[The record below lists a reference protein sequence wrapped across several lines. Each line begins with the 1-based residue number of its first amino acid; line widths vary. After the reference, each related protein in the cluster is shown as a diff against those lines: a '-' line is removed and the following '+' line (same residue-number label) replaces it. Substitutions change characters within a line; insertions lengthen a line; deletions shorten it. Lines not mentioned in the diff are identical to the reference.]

1 MVLHKLEYIKQ
12 FDADLKQL
20 LSIDKKYLPIQKK
33 LAAVLRGMNPFLQT
47 IDKEVQ
53 QMDDRFIQ
61 KSLQINRH
69 YAENMENFQRSLQ
82 VLIHKNQDEIDKSQK
97 VKNQK
102 IHELNHN
109 LKLELENIEEKV
121 NRIEIESKEKLD
133 KANQILKRELG
144 QIQKVMVDARKIYQD
159 ASLAIELDQ
168 KENTELIA
176 HRYDLEM
183 VDIKEKE
190 TLIYQ
195 DIEQRKL
202 AIKDDAQQAS
212 KTNDES
218 YLTIKNTYQQLSISV
233 NKKIN
238 ELKKKYQQT
247 LQTLEKDHQQRLKP
261 ILTSIEELKVSYQEA
276 QQKSLQV
283 YTEKLSSLNVIFDIQ
298 KTDYESKKERIIHEG
313 NDQITLLNSK
323 LSAYRE
329 TTQKEKLSKSRE
341 IRDEIKSLES
351 DQEKDKKNRELT
363 QLMNQFDSDLNKQII
378 RTNKDITQKKK
389 DAHRKLFELDQKH
402 LKEINEWRL
411 KKVLYEYEK
420 KQDFA
425 KIDLNFN
432 HNLGTSEL
440 LKKSEE
446 LTFLHQ
452 KEMLLQQHNL
462 ELLPLEFQLSIAAA
476 VQERELNLLGNDA
489 HVTIAQ
495 FKHAEAILDFELKK
509 ELQLLQLRRDLAKA
523 NYNSELHI
531 LNAST
536 QLELEKEKL
545 KRDFVLSEQELRIEL
560 SQAIYNKQKKSI
572 EHDLAVLMNEVD
584 LERELVYLENKRTLD
599 ELKQLAHAEEIKRV
613 FITNE
618 GRYKHQQRM
627 SNEKATRL
635 LSTYQNELE
644 HNQQMTENFFSIIFM
659 LYQTDRTFKDALIEL
674 YHLPSHPEV
683 FKGMIEYLM
692 KQQESFLVTFYN
704 ILESYQ
710 QFDQTFYIKKIEDLT
725 GYKYMIKHED
735 MMNYY
740 DSERAKVSDK
750 RKIIEADI
758 KAFEDQFF
766 LNQAELERTDMHI
779 LQLLKQI
786 ELTKVES
793 KSETKHQD
801 LKELHKELSNK
812 EHDLKRLKA
821 VIQGFEKQ
829 MDKKHLQLSPLDL
842 ELENIQ
848 KNQEKQEKKIEK
860 EKHKE
865 ASIFYLYLNRNK
877 KIYEALTKDIKVYID
892 SLLNFYHSLYNE
904 VYVSDLFLNDKLKVL
919 NTQFELFERKI
930 ITHHQGLMDVMLSFY
945 QKHEKEQQILTLGF
959 RKSTAALVRSLNIS
973 YQRQQGDLNAEA
985 ERMENE
991 HKQYEKNVKIKLKKK
1006 GELEHITYKK
1016 SLIVD
1021 QRLLSVLETKISENA
1036 TRRETELKLISEN
1049 QLASEQS
1056 YRHDLEVKK
1065 AELQSQYDKAMLN
1078 IDQTIQNAI
1087 KNHASLDDSIT
1098 NKNQAILAKYE
1109 TNHQKSMATFKQ
1121 KSDHLSEII
1130 EKGKVHLETRLA
1142 DEMHQIKRMNEK
1154 REKELKN
1161 IQSHLQRFNHQT
1173 KIDQNVVLMK
1183 ELKLLKKT
1191 HHSKVKMLHLT

>member
-33 LAAVLRGMNPFLQT
+33 LAVVLRGINPFFQT
-47 IDKEVQ
+47 IDKEIQ
-53 QMDDRFIQ
+53 EMDDRFIQ

-69 YAENMENFQRSLQ
+69 YAENMENFQRSLN

-102 IHELNHN
+102 IHDLNHN

-121 NRIEIESKEKLD
+121 NRIELESKEKLD
-133 KANQILKRELG
+133 KADQTLKRELG

-159 ASLAIELDQ
+159 ASLAIELEQ
-168 KENTELIA
+168 KESTELLA
-176 HRYDLEM
+176 QRYDLEM
-183 VDIKEKE
+183 ASIKEKE
-190 TLIYQ
+190 GLLHQ

-202 AIKDDAQQAS
+202 AIKEDAQQAS

-218 YLTIKNTYQQLSISV
+218 YLTIKNTYTQLSISV

-238 ELKKKYQQT
+238 ELKKKYQLT
-247 LQTLEKDHQQRLKP
+247 LQTLEKEHQLRLKP
-261 ILTSIEELKVSYQEA
+261 ILDSIDELKSNYQIA

-283 YTEKLSSLNVIFDIQ
+283 YTEKMSSLNVIFDIQ

-341 IRDEIKSLES
+341 IRDEIKSLENEI
-351 DQEKDKKNRELT
+351 EKDKKNRDLT
-363 QLMNQFDSDLNKQII
+363 QMMNQFDSDLNKQII

-389 DAHRKLFELDQKH
+389 DAQRKLFELDQKH

-440 LKKSEE
+440 LRKSEE
-446 LTFLHQ
+446 LTYQHQ
-452 KEMLLQQHNL
+452 KDMLLQQHNL
-462 ELLPLEFQLSIAAA
+462 DLLPLEFQLSIAAA

-495 FKHAEAILDFELKK
+495 FKHAEAIIDFELKK
-509 ELQLLQLRRDLAKA
+509 ELLLLQLRRDLAKA
-523 NYNSELHI
+523 NYDIELHI

-536 QLELEKEKL
+536 QLELEKEKS

-572 EHDLAVLMNEVD
+572 QHDLATLMNEID
-584 LERELVYLENKRTLD
+584 LERELVFLENKRTLD
-599 ELKQLAHAEEIKRV
+599 ELKRLAHAEEIKRV

-644 HNQQMTENFFSIIFM
+644 HNQRMTENFFSTIFM

-683 FKGMIEYLM
+683 FKGMIDYLK
-692 KQQESFLVTFYN
+692 KQQESFLVSFYN
-704 ILESYQ
+704 IVESYQ

-740 DSERAKVSDK
+740 DSERSKVSDK
-750 RKIIEADI
+750 RKLI
-758 KAFEDQFF
+758 K
-766 LNQAELERTDMHI
+766 
-779 LQLLKQI
+779 
-786 ELTKVES
+786 
-793 KSETKHQD
+793 
-801 LKELHKELSNK
+801 
-812 EHDLKRLKA
+812 
-821 VIQGFEKQ
+821 
-829 MDKKHLQLSPLDL
+829 
-842 ELENIQ
+842 
-848 KNQEKQEKKIEK
+848 
-860 EKHKE
+860 
-865 ASIFYLYLNRNK
+865 
-877 KIYEALTKDIKVYID
+877 
-892 SLLNFYHSLYNE
+892 
-904 VYVSDLFLNDKLKVL
+904 
-919 NTQFELFERKI
+919 
-930 ITHHQGLMDVMLSFY
+930 HHQGLMNVMLSFY

-959 RKSTAALVRSLNIS
+959 RKSTAALVRSLDLS
-973 YQRQQGDLNAEA
+973 YQRQQGDLKTEA

-991 HKQYEKNVKIKLKKK
+991 HKQYEKNVKIKAKKK
-1006 GELEHITYKK
+1006 GELEHITFKK
-1016 SLIVD
+1016 SLIID
-1021 QRLLSVLETKISENA
+1021 QRLLSVIETKISEN
-1036 TRRETELKLISEN
+1036 TLRREAELKLISEN

-1056 YRHDLEVKK
+1056 YTHDLELKK
-1065 AELQSQYDKAMLN
+1065 TELQSQYDKSMQS

-1121 KSDHLSEII
+1121 KSDHLNEVI
-1130 EKGKVHLETRLA
+1130 EKGKVHQETRLV
-1142 DEMHQIKRMNEK
+1142 DEMHLVKRMNEK

>member
-33 LAAVLRGMNPFLQT
+33 LAVVLRGINPFFQT
-47 IDKEVQ
+47 IDKEIQ
-53 QMDDRFIQ
+53 EMDDRFIQ

-69 YAENMENFQRSLQ
+69 YAENMENFQRSLN

-102 IHELNHN
+102 IHDLNHN

-121 NRIEIESKEKLD
+121 NRIELESKEKLD
-133 KANQILKRELG
+133 KADQTLKRELG

-159 ASLAIELDQ
+159 ASLAIELEQ
-168 KENTELIA
+168 KESTELLA
-176 HRYDLEM
+176 QRYDLEM
-183 VDIKEKE
+183 ASIKEKE
-190 TLIYQ
+190 GLLHQ

-202 AIKDDAQQAS
+202 AIKEDAQQAS

-218 YLTIKNTYQQLSISV
+218 YLTIKNTYTQLSISV

-238 ELKKKYQQT
+238 ELKKKYQLT
-247 LQTLEKDHQQRLKP
+247 LQTLEKEHQLRLKP
-261 ILTSIEELKVSYQEA
+261 ILDSIDELKSNYQIA

-283 YTEKLSSLNVIFDIQ
+283 YTEKMSSLNVIFDIQ

-341 IRDEIKSLES
+341 IRDEIKSLENEI
-351 DQEKDKKNRELT
+351 EKDKKNRDLT
-363 QLMNQFDSDLNKQII
+363 QMMNQFDSDLNKQII

-389 DAHRKLFELDQKH
+389 DAQRKLFELDQKH

-440 LKKSEE
+440 LRKSEE
-446 LTFLHQ
+446 LTYQHQ
-452 KEMLLQQHNL
+452 KDMLLQQHNL
-462 ELLPLEFQLSIAAA
+462 DLLPLEFQLSIAAA

-495 FKHAEAILDFELKK
+495 FKHAEAIIDFELNK
-509 ELQLLQLRRDLAKA
+509 ELLLLQLRRDLAKA
-523 NYNSELHI
+523 NYDIELHI

-536 QLELEKEKL
+536 QLELEKEKS

-572 EHDLAVLMNEVD
+572 QHDLATLMNEID
-584 LERELVYLENKRTLD
+584 LERELVFLENKRTLD
-599 ELKQLAHAEEIKRV
+599 ELKRLAHAEEIKRV

-644 HNQQMTENFFSIIFM
+644 HNQRMTENFFSTIFM

-683 FKGMIEYLM
+683 FKGMIDYLK
-692 KQQESFLVTFYN
+692 KQQESFLVSFYN
-704 ILESYQ
+704 IVESYQ

-740 DSERAKVSDK
+740 DSERSKVSDK
-750 RKIIEADI
+750 RKLIEADI
-758 KAFEDQFF
+758 KAFENQFF
-766 LNQAELERTDMHI
+766 INQAELERTDMHI
-779 LQLLKQI
+779 VQLLKQI

-793 KSETKHQD
+793 KSDTKHQD

-812 EHDLKRLKA
+812 EHDLNRLKT

-829 MDKKHLQLSPLDL
+829 MDKKHLQLTPLDL
-842 ELENIQ
+842 ELEKVQ
-848 KNQEKQEKKIEK
+848 KNQEKQEKKLEK

-865 ASIFYLYLNRNK
+865 ASVFYLYLNRNK

-904 VYVSDLFLNDKLKVL
+904 VYVSDLFLKDKLKVL
-919 NTQFELFERKI
+919 NVQLDLFERKL
-930 ITHHQGLMDVMLSFY
+930 ITHHQGLMNVMLSFY

-959 RKSTAALVRSLNIS
+959 RKSTAALVRSLDLS
-973 YQRQQGDLNAEA
+973 YQRQQGDLKTEA

-991 HKQYEKNVKIKLKKK
+991 HKQYEKNVKIKAKKK
-1006 GELEHITYKK
+1006 GELEHITFKK
-1016 SLIVD
+1016 SLIID
-1021 QRLLSVLETKISENA
+1021 QRLLSVIETKISEN
-1036 TRRETELKLISEN
+1036 TLRREAELKLISEN

-1056 YRHDLEVKK
+1056 YTHDLELKK
-1065 AELQSQYDKAMLN
+1065 TELQSQYDKSMQS

-1121 KSDHLSEII
+1121 KSDHLNEVI
-1130 EKGKVHLETRLA
+1130 EKGKVHQETRLV
-1142 DEMHQIKRMNEK
+1142 DEMHLVKRMNEK